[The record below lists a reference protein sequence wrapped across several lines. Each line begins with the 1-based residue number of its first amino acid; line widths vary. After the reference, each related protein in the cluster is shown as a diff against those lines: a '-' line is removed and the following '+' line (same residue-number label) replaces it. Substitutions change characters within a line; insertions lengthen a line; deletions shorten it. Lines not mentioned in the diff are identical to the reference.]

1 MTARTAPTE
10 PGPHPMAATYAL
22 IAQAPDAGK
31 PPEAKPGDSGGGLL
45 GGPGGMFL
53 MIGLFA
59 LFYIIVLLPQQRKQ
73 RKQQQEMLT
82 NLKPGAK
89 VVLSSGLVGTVVKV
103 HEPEGEITLR
113 SDDAKVRVLK
123 STVVTVR
130 GEETTEAKS

>member
-1 MTARTAPTE
+1 
-10 PGPHPMAATYAL
+10 MAATYTL
-22 IAQAPDAGK
+22 FAQDPGTGK
-31 PPEAKPGDSGGGLL
+31 PPDSKPADGGGLL

-59 LFYIIVLLPQQRKQ
+59 LFYIVVLLPQQRKA

-103 HEPEGEITLR
+103 HEPEGELTLR

-130 GEETTEAKS
+130 GEEAEAKS

>member
-1 MTARTAPTE
+1 MTARTAPTDPE
-10 PGPHPMAATYAL
+10 PYPMPTFTL
-22 IAQAPDAGK
+22 IAQAPDGAK
-31 PPEAKPGDSGGGLL
+31 PPDGKTADGGGGLF

-59 LFYIIVLLPQQRKQ
+59 LFYIVVLLPQQRRQK
-73 RKQQQEMLT
+73 KQQQEMLT

-103 HEPEGEITLR
+103 HEPEGELSLR
-113 SDDAKVRVLK
+113 SDDSKIRVLK
-123 STVVTVR
+123 SAVVTVR

>member
-10 PGPHPMAATYAL
+10 PGPYSMATFTL

-31 PPEAKPGDSGGGLL
+31 PADGKTADGGGGLF

-59 LFYIIVLLPQQRKQ
+59 LFYIVVLLPQQRKA

-89 VVLSSGLVGTVVKV
+89 VVLSSGIIGTVVKV
-103 HEPEGEITLR
+103 HEPEGELTLR
-113 SDDAKVRVLK
+113 SDDAKVRVLR
-123 STVVTVR
+123 SSVVTVR
-130 GEETTEAKS
+130 GEETTETKA